1 MMLRPST
8 FRTPSRTLRLIAAV
22 LTVTLVG
29 AALAHTFGAYE
40 EKPFEGTSITVGLVG
55 EPRSDAIAA
64 YLDEFFELTGI
75 TVNLDIQP
83 YSTLQERQAISLTQ
97 GQGAFDV
104 VHVDTVWVGQYVENG
119 WVVSAEP
126 FIEQTDP
133 DTLDLADISP
143 ALLEMLGIWEGE
155 IYGLPFIQAVQGLYY
170 RTDIF
175 EEHGLEVPQTWE
187 ELREV
192 AAYVQE
198 NVDGV
203 NGVTWPGRRGVQ
215 LQCTWDQILWSF
227 GGDWYD
233 DDFNATINSPES
245 IAAVEYLKS
254 LLPYSVS
261 GVLAYDYA
269 ETLEA
274 FAQGQAA
281 MNIQWAN
288 AAPSLVGSPVDGNW
302 NFTSVPGVEQPDGSI
317 ARHPTNG
324 GWGLMVAH
332 DARNAEAAWEFIVW
346 ATTAEMEYKLAHSGQ
361 GVRVSVLE
369 DPELQA
375 QYIEYPGMLDALA
388 TSVGRPR
395 IPEYAEL
402 ADALEVALSESLSGT
417 RPIEAA
423 MDAAN
428 QQFEFI
434 LRRAGY

>member
-1 MMLRPST
+1 MLHDAIAPGRIN
-8 FRTPSRTLRLIAAV
+8 LARLAAAV
-22 LTVTLVG
+22 VTL
-29 AALAHTFGAYE
+29 ALLTGVFAHTFGTYE
-40 EKPFEGTSITVGLVG
+40 EKPFEGTEITVGLVG
-55 EPRSDAIAA
+55 EPRSDAIGEF
-64 YLDEFFELTGI
+64 LDEFFELTGI

-83 YSTLQERQAISLTQ
+83 YPTLQERQAISLTQ

-126 FIEQTDP
+126 YLARTDP
-133 DTLDLADISP
+133 DVVDIDDFSP
-143 ALLEMLGIWEGE
+143 ALLEILGMWEGE

-192 AAYVQE
+192 AAYIEE
-198 NVDGV
+198 NVEGV
-203 NGVTWPGRRGVQ
+203 HGVTWPGRRGVQ
-215 LQCTWDQILWSF
+215 LQCTYDQMLWSF

-233 DDFNATINSPES
+233 EEFNATINSPEA
-245 IAAVEYLKS
+245 IAAVEYLQS
-254 LLPYSVS
+254 LLPYSVP
-261 GVLAYDYA
+261 GVLSYDYA

-302 NFTSVPGVEQPDGSI
+302 NFTAVPGVERPDGSI
-317 ARHPTNG
+317 ERYPTNG
-324 GWGLMVAH
+324 GWGLMIAH
-332 DARNAEAAWEFIVW
+332 DARNPDAAWEFIVW

-361 GVRVSVLE
+361 GKRVSVLQ

-375 QYIEYPGMLDALA
+375 QYIEYPGMLEALA
-388 TSVGRPR
+388 TSRGRPR

-402 ADALEVALSESLSGT
+402 ADALEVALSEALSGT
-417 RPIEAA
+417 RTPEAA
-423 MDAAN
+423 MNAAN

>member
-1 MMLRPST
+1 MLGAFTASYST
-8 FRTPSRTLRLIAAV
+8 HARRLTAAIV
-22 LTVTLVG
+22 ALSLLG
-29 AALAHTFGAYE
+29 AGLAHTFGTYE
-40 EKPFEGTSITVGLVG
+40 EKPFEGTAITVGLVG

-64 YLDEFFELTGI
+64 YLDEFYELTGI

-119 WVVSAEP
+119 WVISAEP
-126 FIEQTDP
+126 FIERTDEAV
-133 DTLDLADISP
+133 LDIDDFSP
-143 ALLEMLGIWEGE
+143 ALLEILGMWEGE
-155 IYGLPFIQAVQGLYY
+155 VYGLPFIQAVQGLYY

-175 EEHGLEVPQTWE
+175 EEHGLQVPRTWE

-192 AAYVQE
+192 AAYVTE

-203 NGVTWPGRRGVQ
+203 YGVTWPGRRGVQ
-215 LQCTWDQILWSF
+215 LQCTWDQMLWSF

-233 DDFNATINSPES
+233 EDFNATINSPES

-254 LLPYSVS
+254 LLPYSVP
-261 GVLAYDYA
+261 GVLSYDYA

-288 AAPSLVGSPVDGNW
+288 AAPSLVGTPVDGNW
-302 NFTSVPGVEQPDGSI
+302 NFTSVPGVEQPDGTI
-317 ARHPTNG
+317 ASHPTNG
-324 GWGLMVAH
+324 GWGLMIAH
-332 DARNAEAAWEFIVW
+332 DAPNPDAAWEFIVW

-361 GVRVSVLE
+361 GKRVSVLE
-369 DPELQA
+369 DPDLQA
-375 QYIEYPGMLDALA
+375 QYIEYPGMLDALEN
-388 TSVGRPR
+388 SVGRPR

-402 ADALEVALSESLSGT
+402 ADALEVALSEALSET
-417 RPIEAA
+417 RPVEQA
-423 MDAAN
+423 MNAAN

>member
-1 MMLRPST
+1 MLSHRS
-8 FRTPSRTLRLIAAV
+8 TLRTLIAA
-22 LTVTLVG
+22 TLAV
-29 AALAHTFGAYE
+29 ALIGTAFGHTFGTYE
-40 EKPFEGTSITVGLVG
+40 EKPFEGTTITVGLVG
-55 EPRSDAIAA
+55 EPRSDALDAF
-64 YLDEFFELTGI
+64 LDEFFELTGI

-104 VHVDTVWVGQYVENG
+104 VHVDTVWVGQYVEND

-126 FIEQTDP
+126 YIQQTDP
-133 DTLDLADISP
+133 GTLELDDISG
-143 ALLEMLGIWEGE
+143 ALLEMLGMWEGE

-187 ELREV
+187 QLREV
-192 AAYVQE
+192 AAYVEE
-198 NVDGV
+198 NVEGV
-203 NGVTWPGRRGVQ
+203 HGVTWPGRRGVQ
-215 LQCTWDQILWSF
+215 LQCTWDQMLWSF
-227 GGDWYD
+227 GGDWFD
-233 DDFNATINSPES
+233 EDFNATINTPES
-245 IAAVEYLKS
+245 LAAVEYLQS
-254 LLPYSVS
+254 LLPYSVP

-302 NFTSVPGVEQPDGSI
+302 NFTAVPGVEQPDGSI
-317 ARHPTNG
+317 FRAPTNG

-332 DARNAEAAWEFIVW
+332 DARNPDAAWEFIVW
-346 ATTAEMEYKLAHSGQ
+346 ATTAEMERNLAHSGQ
-361 GVRVSVLE
+361 GARVSVLE

-375 QYIEYPGMLDALA
+375 QYIEYPGMLEALE

-395 IPEYAEL
+395 IPEYSEL
-402 ADALEVALSESLSGT
+402 ADALEVALSEALSGT
-417 RPIEAA
+417 RTVEAA
-423 MDAAN
+423 MNAAN